1 MNDLTHQGNI
11 TRDVT
16 NDGGRFVSLSCPT
29 YLLLLVVGGTLLLL
43 VPATVTD
50 LASAVHKA
58 TYGVGTIMW
67 GNIGNFADLAKAAE
81 ELQKQAASQIT
92 VRVSS
97 WF

>member
-29 YLLLLVVGGTLLLL
+29 YLLLLVVVGTLLLLL

-50 LASAVHKA
+50 LATAVHKA
-58 TYGVGTIMW
+58 TYGRNNNVGQHWEFCRFGQGGRRIT
-67 GNIGNFADLAKAAE
+67 KA
-81 ELQKQAASQIT
+81 SGVT
-92 VRVSS
+92 NHGT
-97 WF
+97 

>member
-1 MNDLTHQGNI
+1 
-11 TRDVT
+11 
-16 NDGGRFVSLSCPT
+16 
-29 YLLLLVVGGTLLLL
+29 
-43 VPATVTD
+43 
-50 LASAVHKA
+50 
-58 TYGVGTIMW
+58 MW